1 MILSLAF
8 LAPEIVKAAVEG
20 RLAQVLR
27 FEPKSVRI
35 RARQAMGEQ
44 QPWKRNFAARDF
56 PAPRVANEP
65 QRRWIGH
72 GDRLPPPEASEMS
85 SYSANQEITL
95 ICADF
100 LVERR
105 GFELMAIAVSR
116 LFPLDLQAP
125 ERHPVSSASMTSA
138 RGFRAAHK
146 RSRSSAT
153 SIALATS

>member
-105 GFELMAIAVSR
+105 GFEPLTSAV
-116 LFPLDLQAP
+116 QAP
-125 ERHPVSSASMTSA
+125 ARLTGSSHPFL
-138 RGFRAAHK
+138 GG
-146 RSRSSAT
+146 SSAT
-153 SIALATS
+153 AGAGLTSLPTNAGTAGAHLNSLPR